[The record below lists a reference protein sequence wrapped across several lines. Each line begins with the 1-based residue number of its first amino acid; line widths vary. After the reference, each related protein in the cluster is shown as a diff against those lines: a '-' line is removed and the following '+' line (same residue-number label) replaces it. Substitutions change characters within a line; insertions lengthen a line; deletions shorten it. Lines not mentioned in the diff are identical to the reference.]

1 MRVSLITTGILE
13 LEGLASALGRLFP
26 DHEFHAEPLAPKKPF
41 HGFTANKVLALLQGD
56 PDGHAV
62 TMLRAALGTLIAAD
76 DATPAYELA
85 VVLDD
90 LELNNRGN
98 EDVVIEHVRE
108 SAKRTLQAIAGEERR
123 ARAAGLMRERIS
135 FHLAVPMIE
144 SWFFG
149 DLAALQ
155 TEVPAARWPPVVD
168 VTRDPEDFLT
178 ADAAYLADDGS
189 ACEAF
194 ANKGIKPAWLK
205 TRRSEHPKHYIEWLM
220 RAPAMAK
227 CTTYMEQHEGVRL
240 LKKID
245 WRAVLAP
252 ETRFPYLRALV
263 RDLEEALGP
272 SSCGLAAGG
281 AEALRTSVAVLS
293 AEPVLRNL

>member
-76 DATPAYELA
+76 EATPAYELA

-108 SAKRTLQAIAGEERR
+108 SAKRTPTSRC
-123 ARAAGLMRERIS
+123 S
-135 FHLAVPMIE
+135 
-144 SWFFG
+144 
-149 DLAALQ
+149 
-155 TEVPAARWPPVVD
+155 
-168 VTRDPEDFLT
+168 
-178 ADAAYLADDGS
+178 
-189 ACEAF
+189 
-194 ANKGIKPAWLK
+194 
-205 TRRSEHPKHYIEWLM
+205 RRSRCSAICDHGALPFMSLRLIL
-220 RAPAMAK
+220 RAGTSFSRP
-227 CTTYMEQHEGVRL
+227 T
-240 LKKID
+240 I
-245 WRAVLAP
+245 LAP
-252 ETRFPYLRALV
+252 CI
-263 RDLEEALGP
+263 D
-272 SSCGLAAGG
+272 SS
-281 AEALRTSVAVLS
+281 TSS
-293 AEPVLRNL
+293 R